1 MSATIELGAALV
13 MGLMGTVHCVGMCG
27 GIASVLSAGP
37 QGASPRGASPQA
49 SCRSPAASAAG
60 AIATNLGRL
69 GTYTLLGAL
78 AGALGGAFRGAI
90 PLAALGTGARIAT
103 ALVLVVVG
111 LQLAGVGKGL
121 SRVSALGG
129 PLFAW
134 VRRLLAAP
142 AAPSLGAS
150 YLRGMGWG
158 LLPCGLVYGAAA
170 LAVVAGDPVS
180 GALTM
185 LAFGAGTLPSMLAVG
200 AFASSF
206 VRLVKSARLRATAG
220 VLVAASGAVHLAIA
234 VLQAGALPA
243 APPAGGEERPCCA
256 SRAAEGEAVDTAER
270 AR

>member
-37 QGASPRGASPQA
+37 QD
-49 SCRSPAASAAG
+49 SCRSPSATASG

-69 GTYTLLGAL
+69 GTYALLGAL

-90 PLAALGTGARIAT
+90 PLAALGTGARVAT

-121 SRVSALGG
+121 SRISSLGR
-129 PLFAW
+129 PLFAR
-134 VRRLLAAP
+134 VRSLLAAP
-142 AAPSLGAS
+142 ATASLGAS
-150 YLRGMGWG
+150 LLRGMGWG

-170 LAVVAGDPVS
+170 LAVVAGDSVS

-206 VRLVKSARLRATAG
+206 VRLVKSERLRATAG
-220 VLVAASGAVHLAIA
+220 ILVAASGAVHLAIA
-234 VLQAGALPA
+234 VLQVGALPHV
-243 APPAGGEERPCCA
+243 PPAGSEERPCCA
-256 SRAAEGEAVDTAER
+256 SRALEGEVPHGVPAPR
-270 AR
+270 

>member
-1 MSATIELGAALV
+1 MSVAIELGAALV

-27 GIASVLSAGP
+27 GIASVLGAGP
-37 QGASPRGASPQA
+37 QG
-49 SCRSPAASAAG
+49 SCRSPSASAAG
-60 AIATNLGRL
+60 VIVTNLGRL
-69 GTYTLLGAL
+69 GTYAMLGAL

-90 PLAALGTGARIAT
+90 PLGALGTGARVAT

-121 SRVSALGG
+121 SRVSSLGG
-129 PLFAW
+129 PLFTR

-142 AAPSLGAS
+142 AVPSLGAS
-150 YLRGMGWG
+150 LLRGMGWG

-170 LAVVAGDPVS
+170 LAIVAGDPVS

-206 VRLVKSARLRATAG
+206 VRLVKSERLRATAG
-220 VLVAASGAVHLAIA
+220 ILVAASGAVHLAIA

-256 SRAAEGEAVDTAER
+256 SRASDGETAT
-270 AR
+270 AAPAAQ

>member
-1 MSATIELGAALV
+1 MSAAIELGAALV

-37 QGASPRGASPQA
+37 QGAGSKRGEPQG
-49 SCRSPAASAAG
+49 SCRSPGASAAG
-60 AIATNLGRL
+60 AIATNLGRV

-90 PLAALGTGARIAT
+90 PLGALGTGARVAT

-121 SRVSALGG
+121 SRISSLGG
-129 PLFAW
+129 PLFAR
-134 VRRLLAAP
+134 VRSLLAAP
-142 AAPSLGAS
+142 AVPSLGAS
-150 YLRGMGWG
+150 LLRGMGWG

-170 LAVVAGDPVS
+170 LAVVAGDPLS

-200 AFASSF
+200 AFASGF
-206 VRLVKSARLRATAG
+206 VRLVKSTKLRATAG

-234 VLQAGALPA
+234 VVQAGALPA
-243 APPAGGEERPCCA
+243 APPVGGEERPCCA
-256 SRAAEGEAVDTAER
+256 SRAAEGEVVEGAQG